1 MAKSSLYKELKFG
14 YSVLRNNIG
23 LLKEVRKLNNLN
35 NAWQMKTKS
44 KKKNGI
50 REKKE
55 KNPNQVVD
63 DASFQ

>member
-1 MAKSSLYKELKFG
+1 MTNENKIE
-14 YSVLRNNIG
+14 
-23 LLKEVRKLNNLN
+23 
-35 NAWQMKTKS
+35 
-44 KKKNGI
+44 KKNGI

>member
-44 KKKNGI
+44 KKNGI

-55 KNPNQVVD
+55 KNPDQVVD

>member
-1 MAKSSLYKELKFG
+1 
-14 YSVLRNNIG
+14 
-23 LLKEVRKLNNLN
+23 
-35 NAWQMKTKS
+35 MKTKS